1 VKQFSPCAS
10 LGGFSRIP
18 LSPPRPGGELAR
30 HRKIAAFPCRTAFDK
45 RRGASI
51 FRPFAPAGAL
61 IHPST
66 DILFKDPPMPEIA
79 VKKGEPIDRALKR
92 LKSKIETEGT
102 LEEFRRRRQH
112 ETLTQRKKRKAKSAA
127 KKKNQKY
134 RFVP

>member
-1 VKQFSPCAS
+1 
-10 LGGFSRIP
+10 
-18 LSPPRPGGELAR
+18 
-30 HRKIAAFPCRTAFDK
+30 
-45 RRGASI
+45 
-51 FRPFAPAGAL
+51 
-61 IHPST
+61 
-66 DILFKDPPMPEIA
+66 MPEIA

-92 LKSKIETEGT
+92 LKTKIETEGT